1 MNHLGKA
8 IETEHVYG
16 TLGITGYP
24 EARDA
29 VSEALSGQ
37 SC

>member
-8 IETEHVYG
+8 VVTEHVYVTVG
-16 TLGITGYP
+16 VTGYP
-24 EARDA
+24 DPSDA